1 MGKLPRNN
9 KVVVLLRE
17 KLFLLNKLTF
27 NASHWPAVNTFLWLG
42 CELVLALICTEEQHD
57 ATRSTVKWR
66 KQDTCPQ
73 MWAYT
78 VSFLSYC
85 AMERGECWS
94 ESCVQVE
101 RKEGECALQL
111 SLFVKQ
117 RLLILCLRLCGCRIG
132 AKSGGTVTWLQWT
145 RFHPKFQ
152 DDNPD
157 RLFCLLVSSAHNY
170 DKCGSKEVAFKKIWS
185 VCTKNHT
192 RKRPKSDSSDLCCCI
207 NTHC

>member
-1 MGKLPRNN
+1 MDKRPLWKALDLLTGIPPAWVSYPETTKLLYYWERSCSCQTNWPSMPHTDQ
-9 KVVVLLRE
+9 LLTPS
-17 KLFLLNKLTF
+17 FTI
-27 NASHWPAVNTFLWLG
+27 WLG

-57 ATRSTVKWR
+57 ATGSTVKWSR
-66 KQDTCPQ
+66 QDTCPQ
-73 MWAYT
+73 MWEYT

-85 AMERGECWS
+85 AMEGGEYWS
-94 ESCVQVE
+94 ESCVREE

-157 RLFCLLVSSAHNY
+157 SL
-170 DKCGSKEVAFKKIWS
+170 S
-185 VCTKNHT
+185 V
-192 RKRPKSDSSDLCCCI
+192 
-207 NTHC
+207 